1 MSADETPREAS
12 ARIVARYAD
21 PAHCPE
27 WTGEGDVPPWNTASA
42 SDKQRFEAFVNS
54 ALNWLEREV
63 RRVRVAEIDELGA
76 VGHAAPL
83 LAKALDGAGP
93 ALTRRIAAM
102 RAIQPRLTATDII
115 KKERRAETGQLETTG
130 PTASTD
136 GEKARTPTAR
146 AAQDVDWMRRA
157 IFPRFWPGHER
168 RTLPPYA
175 EDIAARRR
183 DTTAKA
189 IKSWR
194 ENSKPR

>member
-27 WTGEGDVPPWNTASA
+27 WTGNGDVPPWDTASA

-54 ALNWLEREV
+54 ALDWLEGEV
-63 RRVRVAEIDELGA
+63 RRVRVAEIDEMGA

-83 LAKALDGAGP
+83 LAQALDGAGH

-102 RAIQPRLTATDII
+102 RAIQPRLTASDVI

-157 IFPRFWPGHER
+157 IFPRFWPGKKR
-168 RTLPPYA
+168 RDLRPSA

-183 DTTAKA
+183 GTTVKA
-189 IKSWR
+189 IESWR
-194 ENSKPR
+194 ENNKPR